1 MMSRFRQS
9 QDGRGLRLLAR
20 PFLGLLFLSAVPL
33 LKAQNIQLHYDLG
46 RALYPTVQRERPMM
60 TATVEQQSLDRF
72 GDTFYF
78 VDMSWRDQGAV
89 NANWKFMRNLR
100 FWRPPFALHLRY
112 DGGLRFR
119 DYAPST
125 ERTKPAFSLND
136 AFMLG
141 GSYTYLSPTRRTML
155 QLIPLY
161 KYIKGA
167 EQPHNFELCGV
178 WRFASVSGLFTATG
192 FFSWWRQELTA
203 PGWGST
209 TFKFMSQP
217 QLWCNLNR
225 IKGVAPDF
233 NLSVGT
239 ELRVSKN
246 VDAPQWIVAPT
257 LGLKW
262 SFGR

>member
-1 MMSRFRQS
+1 
-9 QDGRGLRLLAR
+9 
-20 PFLGLLFLSAVPL
+20 
-33 LKAQNIQLHYDLG
+33 
-46 RALYPTVQRERPMM
+46 MM
-60 TATVEQQSLDRF
+60 TATIEQQSLDRF

-178 WRFASVSGLFTATG
+178 WRFASASGLFTATG
-192 FFSWWRQELTA
+192 FFSWWRQELKA

-225 IKGVAPDF
+225 IRGVAPDF